1 VIVAALGLLAAA
13 AAEPPAL
20 ETVSFDEAVR
30 RAVVRSTASLVAS
43 EEVRRAEGLLEEARS
58 GAAPTLFATGT
69 KTRLD
74 ADRVLS
80 SGVVAAAKDQ
90 TSGNLALTVPLV
102 APARWY
108 QWAHGSQGLDA
119 AVAGEQDVRRS
130 AAIAAGRAYL
140 TIIAQRRVVDVT
152 ARARDTAKAHYDFA
166 HTRRAAGVGNALDE
180 LRAEQEVAA
189 DEVQLE
195 QALTALARVREAL
208 GLLAGEDRPLD
219 AGDEPALAGPPSVE
233 QAGADAIASRADVRA
248 AQSRTRA
255 ARALADDSWSDWLP
269 TLLGTWQGGYQD
281 PPTLTTP
288 RWGWQA
294 QLILQVPIFEGGL
307 RVGQARERGALA
319 SEAEAAL
326 DAQLKQ
332 ARSEVRLAFETLQR
346 AAAAYAAAR
355 RGADRARDAL
365 ELATQAYKAGAVNNL
380 EVIDAER
387 GQRDAATSAIDA
399 EDGARQARLDL
410 LAATGRF
417 P

>member
-1 VIVAALGLLAAA
+1 MIVAALGLLVAAA
-13 AAEPPAL
+13 APPAL
-20 ETVSFDEAVR
+20 ETVSFEEAVR
-30 RAVVRSTASLVAS
+30 RAVARSTGSLVAA
-43 EEVRRAEGLLEEARS
+43 EEVRRAQGLLEEARS
-58 GAAPTLFATGT
+58 GSVPTLLGTGV

-80 SGVVAAAKDQ
+80 SGIVAAAKDQ
-90 TSGNLALTVPLV
+90 TSGTLLLTVPLV
-102 APARWY
+102 TPARWY

-130 AAIAAGRAYL
+130 AALAAGRAYL
-140 TIIAQRRVVDVT
+140 TVIAQRRVIEVTTRARET
-152 ARARDTAKAHYDFA
+152 ARAHYDFA

-180 LRAEQEVAA
+180 LRAEQELAA

-195 QALTALARVREAL
+195 QVLAALARTREAL
-208 GLLAGEDRPLD
+208 GTLAGEDRPLD
-219 AGDEPALAGPPSVE
+219 AGEEPAFAAPPGVE
-233 QAGADAIASRADVRA
+233 EAGAEAIASRADVKA
-248 AQSRTRA
+248 ARSRTRA

-269 TLLGTWQGGYQD
+269 SLLGTWQGGYQD

-294 QLILQVPIFEGGL
+294 KLILQVPIFEGGL
-307 RVGQARERGALA
+307 RVGQAKERGALA
-319 SEAEAAL
+319 TEAEAAL
-326 DAQLKQ
+326 EAQLRQ

-346 AAAAYAAAR
+346 AAAAYEAAR
-355 RGADRARDAL
+355 RGAARAHAAL

-387 GQRDAATSAIDA
+387 QERDAATSAIVA
-399 EDGARQARLDL
+399 EDGVRQARLDL